1 MQGKETQS
9 IQYTI
14 CMRIIQNEII
24 MREARKMDY
33 RRLQEDLRDYFGSAM
48 LSDFPMTAIEAV
60 SVDRA
65 SESELLKLAKH
76 AGLNLR
82 KYED

>member
-1 MQGKETQS
+1 
-9 IQYTI
+9 
-14 CMRIIQNEII
+14 
-24 MREARKMDY
+24 MDY

-48 LSDFPMTAIEAV
+48 LSGFAMAAIETI
-60 SVDRA
+60 SVDWA

>member
-1 MQGKETQS
+1 
-9 IQYTI
+9 
-14 CMRIIQNEII
+14 
-24 MREARKMDY
+24 MDY
-33 RRLQEDLRDYFGSAM
+33 RRLQEDLRDYFGSS
-48 LSDFPMTAIEAV
+48 LSMAAIETI

-76 AGLNLR
+76 ADVDLR

>member
-1 MQGKETQS
+1 
-9 IQYTI
+9 
-14 CMRIIQNEII
+14 
-24 MREARKMDY
+24 MDY
-33 RRLQEDLRDYFGSAM
+33 RRLQEDLRDYFGTAM
-48 LSDFPMTAIEAV
+48 LNGFPMAAIETI

-65 SESELLKLAKH
+65 SESELLKLAKR

>member
-1 MQGKETQS
+1 M
-9 IQYTI
+9 
-14 CMRIIQNEII
+14 N
-24 MREARKMDY
+24 Y
-33 RRLQEDLRDYFGSAM
+33 RRLQEDLRDYYCSAM
-48 LSDFPMTAIEAV
+48 LSSFPMAGIETI

-76 AGLNLR
+76 ADLDLR